1 MKFRSPES
9 AAQFSL
15 ALSLCCLLGLA
26 ASAYF
31 LSKEQ
36 RDTDRLVRRTQEI
49 VSRVTQ
55 AQQLVLDAEST
66 GGGFL
71 LVGDTRLLQRYQ
83 ELLPRIDREVDAL
96 GELFAGNASDSAAV
110 TDIRQCVGVRF
121 SFLSRLTQV
130 RASQGIDAAAR
141 LAPTGTGP
149 AEMGYVSTVLS
160 ELKNAQN
167 AQLRAHLEQREH
179 VMLKLWII
187 TLAFIAAGVALAVW
201 AYYSTRRASIERQS
215 HDRQK
220 EYMARHDALTGL
232 ANRRYLQELL
242 DAQIAHARR
251 RNSVVA
257 LMYLDLD
264 GFKEV
269 NDTFGHD
276 SGDEL
281 LIDVA
286 RRLRGALREGDVV
299 ARLGGD
305 EFVASLPDLHAVA
318 DVDFVATKLID
329 VLSAPYALE
338 AGEARISGSIGVA
351 MFPRDGDSPK
361 ALLVAADRALYRA
374 KTAGKNRFRW
384 AGEVAPLS
392 VAS

>member
-1 MKFRSPES
+1 MRFRSPES
-9 AAQFSL
+9 AALFNL

-26 ASAYF
+26 GSAYF
-31 LSKEQ
+31 LYKEQ
-36 RDTDRLVRRTQEI
+36 RDTDRLVRQTQEV
-49 VSRVTQ
+49 VSHVTQ
-55 AQQLVLDAEST
+55 VQQLALDAEST
-66 GGGFL
+66 GRAFL
-71 LVGDTRLLQRYQ
+71 LVGDAHLLQRY
-83 ELLPRIDREVDAL
+83 EDTLPLIDREIDTLEDLLAADAT
-96 GELFAGNASDSAAV
+96 DRAV
-110 TDIRQCVGVRF
+110 VGHIRQSVATRF
-121 SFLSRLTQV
+121 SYLSTLTQV
-130 RASQGIDAAAR
+130 RAARGIDAVVK
-141 LAPTGTGP
+141 LASTGTGRT
-149 AEMGYVSTVLS
+149 EMGYVGAVLS

-167 AQLRAHLEQREH
+167 AQLRAHLAQRER
-179 VMLKLWII
+179 VMLELWLV
-187 TLAFIAAGVALAVW
+187 TVAFIVAGIALAVW
-201 AYYSTRRASIERQS
+201 VYYKTRSANANRES

-232 ANRRYLQELL
+232 ANRRHLQDRLE
-242 DAQIAHARR
+242 AQIAHARR

-286 RRLRGALREGDVV
+286 RRLRGALRDDDVV

-305 EFVASLPDLHAVA
+305 EFVVSLPDLHAVA

-374 KTAGKNRFRW
+374 KTAGKNRFQW
-384 AGEVAPLS
+384 AGEVARLS